1 VEQFKNK
8 DAAAVYRRFRD
19 RGRLAPPGLSYVPS
33 WVSEGLERRYQ
44 LKETHDRFL
53 LEQWMANWN

>member
-1 VEQFKNK
+1 
-8 DAAAVYRRFRD
+8 
-19 RGRLAPPGLSYVPS
+19 VPS